1 MKSQLAPRRPAMRS
15 TLPVNLSRAAHAAAE
30 IALLCA
36 IAFSTPVRADAISDV
51 TVLMKTGQF
60 SEALNKA
67 DAGLTQSPRDK
78 QLRFLKGV
86 LLTELNR
93 ASEAIVLFTKL
104 TEDFP
109 ELPEPYN
116 NLAVLFAANGQ
127 YDKARAALEMA
138 IRTNPTY
145 ATAHENLGDV
155 YAKLASQ
162 AYDKALQ
169 LDSGNTTAKSK
180 LTLIRTLVGN
190 SSNASNA
197 DTKSAAAS
205 MSAKTAASPAPTAK
219 TTTVAL
225 AKAQPKVEPAKPE
238 VKPEAKVEAKVEAKA
253 DVKSES
259 KVDVKA
265 DTKAEEKQAAKP
277 VVADA
282 QRDEVLG
289 VVNAWA
295 KAWSAKD
302 VASYLGYYVSDYQPA
317 NKQSHKAWVED
328 RRVRIEG
335 KGSISVKVD
344 APKVSIDGTTATVRF
359 RQQYVSNQ
367 LRSNGPKTLVLS
379 KQAGKWQ
386 IRQEHAG
393 S

>member
-1 MKSQLAPRRPAMRS
+1 MKSQFVICQPVGYLQSPHGLLRAPK
-15 TLPVNLSRAAHAAAE
+15 AAAG

-36 IAFSTPVRADAISDV
+36 IAFSTSVRADAISDV
-51 TVLMKTGQF
+51 NLSMKTGQF

-67 DAGLTQSPRDK
+67 DAALAQSPRDK

-93 ASEAIVLFTKL
+93 PNEAIAVFTKL

-169 LDSGNTTAKSK
+169 LDATNTTAKSK
-180 LTLIRTLVGN
+180 LTMIRTLVGN
-190 SSNASNA
+190 TGNASSA
-197 DTKSAAAS
+197 DTKSVAAS
-205 MSAKTAASPAPTAK
+205 TQAKTVSGAAQTGKASA
-219 TTTVAL
+219 VAL
-225 AKAQPKVEPAKPE
+225 AKPLPKIEPAK
-238 VKPEAKVEAKVEAKA
+238 VDMKPQARAEIKTEAKV
-253 DVKSES
+253 DT
-259 KVDVKA
+259 KA
-265 DTKAEEKQAAKP
+265 DTKADEKP
-277 VVADA
+277 VAKSAVADA
-282 QRDEVLG
+282 QRDEILG

-302 VASYLGYYVSDYQPA
+302 VAGYLSHYVSDYQPA
-317 NKQSHKAWVED
+317 NKQSHKAWAED
-328 RRVRIEG
+328 RRVRIED

-344 APKVSIDGTTATVRF
+344 APKVTIDGTTATVRF

-367 LRSNGPKTLVLS
+367 LRSNGLKTLVLS
-379 KQAGKWQ
+379 KQSGKWQ

>member
-1 MKSQLAPRRPAMRS
+1 MKTQSAPF
-15 TLPVNLSRAAHAAAE
+15 LPVLPAVRLPLFAVS
-30 IALLCA
+30 IALISSLLCM
-36 IAFSTPVRADAISDV
+36 TPATADTTTDV
-51 TVLMKTGQF
+51 NALMKAGQF
-60 SEALNKA
+60 NEALSKT
-67 DAGLTQSPRDK
+67 DAALTQSPRDK
-78 QLRFLKGV
+78 QMRFLKGV

-93 ASEAIVLFTKL
+93 PNDAIVVFTKL

-116 NLAVLFAANGQ
+116 NLAVLFAASGQ

-180 LTLIRTLVGN
+180 LTMIRTLVGN
-190 SSNASNA
+190 STAST
-197 DTKSAAAS
+197 DTKSAA
-205 MSAKTAASPAPTAK
+205 TVPAK

-225 AKAQPKVEPAKPE
+225 AKTPPKAEPARVDIKPE
-238 VKPEAKVEAKVEAKA
+238 E
-253 DVKSES
+253 
-259 KVDVKA
+259 
-265 DTKAEEKQAAKP
+265 KP
-277 VVADA
+277 VAKIVAADPES
-282 QRDEVLG
+282 DEILG
-289 VVNAWA
+289 IVNSWA

-302 VASYLGYYVSDYQPA
+302 VATYLSYYSSDFQPTSG
-317 NKQSHKAWVED
+317 QSHRAWADD
-328 RRVRIEG
+328 RRARIEG
-335 KGSISVKVD
+335 KGSISVKID
-344 APKVSIDGTTATVRF
+344 TPKVTVDGKTATVRF
-359 RQQYVSNQ
+359 QQHYVSNQ

-379 KQAGKWQ
+379 KQSGKWQ
-386 IRQEHAG
+386 IKQEHAG

>member
-1 MKSQLAPRRPAMRS
+1 MKSQFAICPSATPLKRQAICSNNRLRS
-15 TLPVNLSRAAHAAAE
+15 AG

-36 IAFSTPVRADAISDV
+36 IAFSAPAQADTITDINA
-51 TVLMKTGQF
+51 LMRSGQF
-60 SEALNKA
+60 SEALSKT
-67 DAGLTQSPRDK
+67 DATLLQSPRDK
-78 QLRFLKGV
+78 QMRFLKGV

-93 ASEAIVLFTKL
+93 PSEAIVVFSKL

-116 NLAVLFAANGQ
+116 NLAVLFASNGQ

-169 LDSGNTTAKSK
+169 LDSANTTAKSK

-190 SSNASNA
+190 SNNAAAGNNV
-197 DTKSAAAS
+197 DTKSAASAMAAGNPNAKQAAATAS
-205 MSAKTAASPAPTAK
+205 AAKAV
-219 TTTVAL
+219 TVAMI
-225 AKAQPKVEPAKPE
+225 KPQP
-238 VKPEAKVEAKVEAKA
+238 KA
-253 DVKSES
+253 DVAKEAT
-259 KVDVKA
+259 KAETKPDNKQDV
-265 DTKAEEKQAAKP
+265 KAEEKSAVKAIAADP
-277 VVADA
+277 E
-282 QRDEVLG
+282 RDEVLA
-289 VVNAWA
+289 VVNSWA

-302 VASYLGYYVSDYQPA
+302 VASYLSYYGSDFQPA
-317 NKQSHKAWVED
+317 NGQPHKAWAQD
-328 RRVRIEG
+328 RRVRIED
-335 KGSISVKVD
+335 KGTISVK
-344 APKVSIDGTTATVRF
+344 IDGAKVAIDGNTATVRF

-386 IRQEHAG
+386 IRQERAG

>member
-1 MKSQLAPRRPAMRS
+1 MKSQFAICQPAISPHHTPTSLR
-15 TLPVNLSRAAHAAAE
+15 TAAVASR
-30 IALLCA
+30 IALVCA
-36 IAFSTPVRADAISDV
+36 IAFSAPVRADAISDIN
-51 TVLMKTGQF
+51 LSMKAGQY
-60 SEALNKA
+60 SEALTKA
-67 DAGLTQSPRDK
+67 DAALAQSPRDK

-93 ASEAIVLFTKL
+93 PSDAIVVFTKL

-169 LDSGNTTAKSK
+169 LDSSNTTAKSK
-180 LTLIRTLVGN
+180 LTMIRTLVG
-190 SSNASNA
+190 
-197 DTKSAAAS
+197 SAGS
-205 MSAKTAASPAPTAK
+205 TTDAKTAAASTPAK
-219 TTTVAL
+219 TAANAAPATKVATVAL
-225 AKAQPKVEPAKPE
+225 AKPQAKVEPVKTDVKPE
-238 VKPEAKVEAKVEAKA
+238 VKV
-253 DVKSES
+253 ES
-259 KVDVKA
+259 KAEVKTEPKT
-265 DTKAEEKQAAKP
+265 DEKPNANAA
-277 VVADA
+277 VVDA
-282 QRDEVLG
+282 QRDEVVG
-289 VVNAWA
+289 AVNGWA

-302 VASYLGYYVSDYQPA
+302 VPGYLNYYVSDYQPA
-317 NKQSHKAWVED
+317 NKQSHKAWAED
-328 RRVRIEG
+328 RRIRIED

-344 APKVSIDGTTATVRF
+344 APKVTINGNTATVRF

>member
-1 MKSQLAPRRPAMRS
+1 MKRQFAIRKPAAYLLSPGTFLRAPMA
-15 TLPVNLSRAAHAAAE
+15 VAGV
-30 IALLCA
+30 ALMCA

-51 TVLMKTGQF
+51 NGLMKSGQL
-60 SEALNKA
+60 SEALSKA
-67 DAGLTQSPRDK
+67 DAALTQAPRDK

-93 ASEAIVLFTKL
+93 PNDAIVVFTKL

-169 LDSGNTTAKSK
+169 LDSSNTTAKSK
-180 LTLIRTLVGN
+180 LTMIRTLVGTTG
-190 SSNASNA
+190 SAS
-197 DTKSAAAS
+197 DTGTKSVAANTPTKTTAS
-205 MSAKTAASPAPTAK
+205 AAQAAKTATDAMAKPQAKIEAVKLDTRAAAK
-219 TTTVAL
+219 T
-225 AKAQPKVEPAKPE
+225 
-238 VKPEAKVEAKVEAKA
+238 EAKA
-253 DVKSES
+253 DSKTDAKTDEIQSAKSLGG
-259 KVDVKA
+259 
-265 DTKAEEKQAAKP
+265 
-277 VVADA
+277 DA

-302 VASYLGYYVSDYQPA
+302 MTGYLGYYVSDYHPA
-317 NKQSHKAWVED
+317 NKQSHKAWAED
-328 RRVRIEG
+328 RRVRIEDKG
-335 KGSISVKVD
+335 KISVRVD
-344 APKVSIDGTTATVRF
+344 APKVAIDGTTATVRF

-367 LRSNGPKTLVLS
+367 LHSNGPKTLVLT
-379 KQAGKWQ
+379 KQSGRWQ

>member
-1 MKSQLAPRRPAMRS
+1 MKTQSAPFFPFLTDLRAPIFAACITLIASLTFSAPA
-15 TLPVNLSRAAHAAAE
+15 V
-30 IALLCA
+30 
-36 IAFSTPVRADAISDV
+36 ADATSEINA
-51 TVLMKTGQF
+51 LMKTGQF
-60 SEALNKA
+60 SEALSKA
-67 DAGLTQSPRDK
+67 DTVLAQSPRDK
-78 QLRFLKGV
+78 QMRFLKGV

-93 ASEAIVLFTKL
+93 PNEAIVVFTKL
-104 TEDFP
+104 TEEFP

-145 ATAHENLGDV
+145 ATAQENLGDV

-190 SSNASNA
+190 SAGGVEN
-197 DTKSAAAS
+197 KSAAAAATS
-205 MSAKTAASPAPTAK
+205 KTASTAVTPKPVVIALNKVPT
-219 TTTVAL
+219 
-225 AKAQPKVEPAKPE
+225 KVEPAKVD
-238 VKPEAKVEAKVEAKA
+238 VKPEE
-253 DVKSES
+253 
-259 KVDVKA
+259 
-265 DTKAEEKQAAKP
+265 KP
-277 VVADA
+277 VVKMAAPDADH
-282 QRDEVLG
+282 DDVIN
-289 VVNAWA
+289 VVNSWA
-295 KAWSAKD
+295 KAWSGKD
-302 VASYLGYYVSDYQPA
+302 VGTYLSYYSSDFQPA
-317 NKQSHKAWVED
+317 SGQSHKSWAEE

-335 KGSISVKVD
+335 KGSINVKIES
-344 APKVSIDGTTATVRF
+344 PKVTVDGNTATVKF

-379 KQAGKWQ
+379 KQSGKWQ
-386 IRQEHAG
+386 IKQERAG

>member
-1 MKSQLAPRRPAMRS
+1 MAAC
-15 TLPVNLSRAAHAAAE
+15 RATTS

-36 IAFSTPVRADAISDV
+36 ALFSPLALADSSAEVSA
-51 TVLMKTGQF
+51 LMKAGQF
-60 SEALNKA
+60 NEALSKT
-67 DAGLTQSPRDK
+67 DAALIQTPRDK
-78 QLRFLKGV
+78 QMRFLKGV

-93 ASEAIVLFTKL
+93 SNEAITIFTKL

-109 ELPEPYN
+109 DLPEPYN
-116 NLAVLFAANGQ
+116 NLAVLFAANAQ

-180 LTLIRTLVGN
+180 LTMIRTLVGT
-190 SSNASNA
+190 SGPTATDSKA
-197 DTKSAAAS
+197 
-205 MSAKTAASPAPTAK
+205 MVVSAKPVPAPAPVKLATAPAAIK
-219 TTTVAL
+219 PL
-225 AKAQPKVEPAKPE
+225 PKVEVA
-238 VKPEAKVEAKVEAKA
+238 
-253 DVKSES
+253 
-259 KVDVKA
+259 KVDVKPEPKTEA
-265 DTKAEEKQAAKP
+265 NLESKSDRKAEDRSAGK
-277 VVADA
+277 VVAADPA
-282 QRDEVLG
+282 HDEVLRA
-289 VVNAWA
+289 VNGWA

-302 VASYLGYYVSDYQPA
+302 VSSYLSFYSGDFQPQSG
-317 NKQSHKAWVED
+317 QSHKIWAED

-335 KGSISVKVD
+335 KGSINVEIGNPQVKV
-344 APKVSIDGTTATVRF
+344 DGTTATVRF
-359 RQQYVSNQ
+359 RQHYVSNQ

-379 KQAGKWQ
+379 KQSGKWQ
-386 IRQEHAG
+386 IKQERAG